1 LTISSGPALSECRK
15 VFENQKEPESG
26 IRAGFAVLLACF
38 FLNYKPQNT
47 YANPGPFCFLK
58 LRIT

>member
-1 LTISSGPALSECRK
+1 LRICFKGKSWLSECRK

-26 IRAGFAVLLACF
+26 IRAGFAVLLAYF

-47 YANPGPFCFLK
+47 
-58 LRIT
+58 

>member
-1 LTISSGPALSECRK
+1 MKFHVLIYLSECRK
-15 VFENQKEPESG
+15 IFENQKELESG

-47 YANPGPFCFLK
+47 
-58 LRIT
+58 

>member
-1 LTISSGPALSECRK
+1 LRLHEIKWGSVLSECRK

-38 FLNYKPQNT
+38 FLNHKPQNT
-47 YANPGPFCFLK
+47 
-58 LRIT
+58 